1 MLITKTTLSAAI
13 FGIALLLQ
21 TSRNDAPKEPT
32 NIIIDAKG
40 LSIDLKWATNKN
52 EPTALTDADLD
63 LDVLSSDGEIL
74 SSYNKSEF
82 EHVDLTSRLADGTYT
97 IKVSLFEMY
106 EKSKYT
112 LSVTGAASGTNFKA
126 TGELKEG
133 IQPSIDVLK
142 IVKSGDQ
149 FTLTAI

>member
-1 MLITKTTLSAAI
+1 MFITKTTLSAAI
-13 FGIALLLQ
+13 FGIALLFQ
-21 TSRNDAPKEPT
+21 TPGNNAPQEPA
-32 NIIIDAKG
+32 NVIIDTKG

-82 EHVDLTSRLADGTYT
+82 EHVDLTSQLADGTYT
-97 IKVSLFEMY
+97 IKVSMFEMY
-106 EKSKYT
+106 KKSKYT
-112 LSVTGAASGTNFKA
+112 LSVTGATCGKNFNA

-133 IQPSIDVLK
+133 IEPSIDVLK
-142 IVKSGDQ
+142 IIKSGDQ
-149 FTLTAI
+149 FTLTTI

>member
-1 MLITKTTLSAAI
+1 MIVTKTTLSAAI
-13 FGIALLLQ
+13 FGIALLVQ
-21 TSRNDAPKEPT
+21 TSDNTPPKEPANVIT
-32 NIIIDAKG
+32 DNKG

-82 EHVDLTSRLADGTYT
+82 EHIDLTSLLADGTYT

-106 EKSKYT
+106 KKSKYT
-112 LSVTGAASGTNFKA
+112 LSIRGAACGKNFNA
-126 TGELKEG
+126 TGVLTEG
-133 IQPSIDVLK
+133 VQPSINVLR

>member
-1 MLITKTTLSAAI
+1 MATFAI
-13 FGIALLLQ
+13 ILLAQ
-21 TSRNDAPKEPT
+21 TSGNNSPKEPA
-32 NIIIDAKG
+32 NVIIDNKG

-63 LDVLSSDGEIL
+63 LDVLDADGEIL

-82 EHVDLTSRLADGTYT
+82 EHVDLTSLLADGTYT

-112 LSVTGAASGTNFKA
+112 LSVKGATCGKNFKA
-126 TGELKEG
+126 TGILQEG
-133 IQPSIDVLK
+133 VKPSIDVLR

-149 FTLTAI
+149 FTLTNI

>member
-1 MLITKTTLSAAI
+1 MILTKTTLSAAI
-13 FGIALLLQ
+13 FGIALLVQ
-21 TSRNDAPKEPT
+21 TSVTNSPKEPA
-32 NIIIDAKG
+32 NVIIDTKG

-82 EHVDLTSRLADGTYT
+82 EHVDLTSILADGTYT
-97 IKVSLFEMY
+97 IKVSLFEIY
-106 EKSKYT
+106 KKSKYT
-112 LSVTGAASGTNFKA
+112 LSVTGTTCGKNFNT
-126 TGELKEG
+126 TGVLKEEVEPA
-133 IQPSIDVLK
+133 IEVLK

-149 FTLTAI
+149 FTLTTI

>member
-1 MLITKTTLSAAI
+1 MIFTKTTLSVAI
-13 FGIALLLQ
+13 FAIALLAQ
-21 TSRNDAPKEPT
+21 ACGNDSPKEPANVIT
-32 NIIIDAKG
+32 DNKG

-63 LDVLSSDGEIL
+63 LDVLNSDGEIL
-74 SSYNKSEF
+74 SSYNKTEF
-82 EHVDLTSRLADGTYT
+82 EHVDLTSLLADGTYT

-112 LSVTGAASGTNFKA
+112 LSVTGATCGKNFNASGV
-126 TGELKEG
+126 LKEG
-133 IQPSIDVLK
+133 VKPSIDVLR

-149 FTLTAI
+149 FTLTNI